1 MPIFENIADADLEC
15 MVPLAHELTLP
26 EGGILFNEGDPASGL
41 YILLEGEL
49 EISKL
54 IGGRSVVLEIYQP
67 GVFVGEISLLTGLPH
82 TAAGR
87 ALMPSRFLHYPPSL
101 FASLQTS
108 PVARLLLST
117 MAQRVRA
124 TEALVQQNEKL
135 SALGRLSAGLAHELN
150 NPASAS
156 LRAAKQ
162 LPETLAALQ
171 ELLLNLN
178 RLNLT
183 PEQIQMVV
191 ALQLRLVEAMRSA
204 PPLDALA
211 LSDREDILATWIDA
225 HGGGN
230 GWELAPILAQAH
242 ATPADLDALLG
253 TVAAD
258 TVDEVLRWLNGMLT
272 MHSLLYTLESST
284 MRISELI
291 GAVRAYSY
299 MDQSPVQ
306 TVDIHEGLDNT
317 LVILGHKLQ
326 NVTVKRDYDRTIPP
340 LTVYGS
346 ELNQVWTNL
355 IDNAIDAT
363 EGRGR
368 LTIRTWRE
376 GDCVV
381 VEIAD
386 DGCGIPPQHLSR
398 IFEPFFTTKAVGEGA
413 GLGLDAAYRIVVNR
427 HEGDIRVTSRPGDT
441 RFQVSLPIRLQVE

>member
-1 MPIFENIADADLEC
+1 
-15 MVPLAHELTLP
+15 
-26 EGGILFNEGDPASGL
+26 
-41 YILLEGEL
+41 
-49 EISKL
+49 
-54 IGGRSVVLEIYQP
+54 
-67 GVFVGEISLLTGLPH
+67 
-82 TAAGR
+82 
-87 ALMPSRFLHYPPSL
+87 
-101 FASLQTS
+101 
-108 PVARLLLST
+108 
-117 MAQRVRA
+117 
-124 TEALVQQNEKL
+124 
-135 SALGRLSAGLAHELN
+135 
-150 NPASAS
+150 
-156 LRAAKQ
+156 
-162 LPETLAALQ
+162 
-171 ELLLNLN
+171 
-178 RLNLT
+178 
-183 PEQIQMVV
+183 
-191 ALQLRLVEAMRSA
+191 
-204 PPLDALA
+204 
-211 LSDREDILATWIDA
+211 
-225 HGGGN
+225 
-230 GWELAPILAQAH
+230 
-242 ATPADLDALLG
+242 
-253 TVAAD
+253 
-258 TVDEVLRWLNGMLT
+258 VDEELRWLNGMLT

-363 EGRGR
+363 EGRGK